1 MVKLPN
7 TLVREIQPG
16 KDKTVSFD
24 TLRNKFILNGYG
36 PKKAK
41 NWIDYYFDIGVLE
54 RIAADDGE
62 IRVTCLWW

>member
-16 KDKTVSFD
+16 KDKTVSID
-24 TLRNKFILNGYG
+24 TLRNKFVLNGYG

-41 NWIDYYFDIGVLE
+41 NWIDYYFDIGVLTATKDE
-54 RIAADDGE
+54 SGE
-62 IRVTCLWW
+62 IRVSCLWW